1 MRATRAGHATLE
13 HRQGTDM
20 DDHEPDIDTSDRSP
34 SALRCLIVDDEAPA
48 RDEMRFLLDRARD
61 AEVVGA
67 AANAAEAGVLVDAI
81 DYDVVF
87 LDIHMP
93 GIDGITFSRELR
105 QRPDGPSVVFVT
117 AYPDHAIEAFQAD
130 AVDYLLKPVD
140 EARLDEALTKV
151 ARRRG
156 AGRASSE
163 PDGDGRGSD
172 AAANAARRSQRIP
185 VQRGDRTVF
194 VNESD
199 VVLASASRG
208 YSHLQLHSER
218 VLVNFTLADLEQ
230 RLSDSF
236 VRVHRSHLVN
246 LEHIRE
252 LRPDFSGGVVL
263 VMADAQATT
272 VKVARRQAAAIRRHL
287 GMS

>member
-1 MRATRAGHATLE
+1 MDE
-13 HRQGTDM
+13 HNL
-20 DDHEPDIDTSDRSP
+20 DRSSGP
-34 SALRCLIVDDEAPA
+34 ALRCLIVDDEAPA
-48 RDEMRFLLDRARD
+48 RDEMRFLLERAVG

-93 GIDGITFSRELR
+93 GLDGIAFARSLSRR
-105 QRPDGPSVVFVT
+105 ADGPSVVFVT
-117 AYPDHAIEAFQAD
+117 AHPDHAIEAFQAD
-130 AVDYLLKPVD
+130 AVDYLLKPLDD
-140 EARLDEALTKV
+140 ERLAEALGKV

-156 AGRASSE
+156 RRPAVADDTVDQRE
-163 PDGDGRGSD
+163 PDVATGGS
-172 AAANAARRSQRIP
+172 RRSQRIP

-208 YSHLQLHSER
+208 YSYLQLHSER
-218 VLVNFTLADLEQ
+218 VLVNFTLVELEQ

-236 VRVHRSHLVN
+236 ARVHRSHLVN
-246 LEHIRE
+246 LDQVRE

-263 VMADAQATT
+263 VMADEHGTT

-287 GMS
+287 GL

>member
-1 MRATRAGHATLE
+1 
-13 HRQGTDM
+13 M
-20 DDHEPDIDTSDRSP
+20 DQHEADTERSDRSP

-67 AANAAEAGVLVDAI
+67 AANAAEAGVLVAAI

-93 GIDGITFSRELR
+93 GIDGISFARELR
-105 QRPDGPSVVFVT
+105 GRPGGPSVVFVT

-130 AVDYLLKPVD
+130 AVDYLLKPLD

-156 AGRASSE
+156 AARGEPE
-163 PDGDGRGSD
+163 PDGDRRVPDGAVS
-172 AAANAARRSQRIP
+172 ATRRSHRIP

-194 VNESD
+194 VNESE

-218 VLVNFTLADLEQ
+218 VLVNFTLVELEQ

-246 LEHIRE
+246 LEQVRE

-263 VMADAQATT
+263 VMADAQSTT